1 MSSGEIRHFHTK
13 MLQNYFVK
21 NAEQK
26 LKIFLV
32 EKHIESFSQ
41 KLQCKIFRE
50 GLSSYK
56 SKPPALQREQPSCTK
71 LGNRNFLLL
80 SLPRN
85 TVFSKK

>member
-1 MSSGEIRHFHTK
+1 